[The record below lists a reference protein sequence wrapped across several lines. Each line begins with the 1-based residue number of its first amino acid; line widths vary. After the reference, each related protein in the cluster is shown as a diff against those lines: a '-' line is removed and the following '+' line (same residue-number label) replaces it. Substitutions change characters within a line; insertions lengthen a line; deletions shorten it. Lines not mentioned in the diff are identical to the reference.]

1 MQFAHAQFSRAQN
14 EDLER
19 KARPR
24 AGRIAV
30 HYKREPS
37 VNPHTGTKPGTKPA
51 AKPKGEQLALDRTTF
66 GHRLRSARK
75 RFGWTLAQLAERSGV
90 SITTISR
97 AERGQLALG
106 YENFTALGRALEM
119 DMNAMFAGAGVKPAQ
134 LDGPVVTRA
143 GKGVVYRGLSIAYE
157 FLGTTAAGKQ
167 MSPIVGTVHARR
179 IHGPEDFVRHAG
191 EEFAYVLSGEIEV
204 HFDNGKVVRLAR
216 GDSLY
221 FDSRIGHAYVSVS
234 RQLAKIIGMT
244 MGESGHM
251 KSAREAPSLK
261 PARKVAAAKKTG
273 RGGKG

>member
-1 MQFAHAQFSRAQN
+1 M
-14 EDLER
+14 
-19 KARPR
+19 
-24 AGRIAV
+24 
-30 HYKREPS
+30 
-37 VNPHTGTKPGTKPA
+37 NPHTGTKPGTKP
-51 AKPKGEQLALDRTTF
+51 KEDPPKLDRTTF
-66 GHRLRSARK
+66 GHRLRTARK

-119 DMNAMFAGAGVKPAQ
+119 DMNAMFAGTGVKPAQ

-167 MSPIVGTVHARR
+167 MSPVVGTVHARR

-204 HFDNGKVVRLAR
+204 HFENGEVVHLAR

-221 FDSRIGHAYVSVS
+221 FDSRLGHAYVTVS
-234 RQLAKIIGMT
+234 RQLAKIVGMT
-244 MGESGHM
+244 SSESGLM
-251 KSAREAPSLK
+251 RSARDGDEHMAPMVK
-261 PARKVAAAKKTG
+261 TARKPAAKKSAKTAKTG
-273 RGGKG
+273 KRA

>member
-1 MQFAHAQFSRAQN
+1 M
-14 EDLER
+14 R
-19 KARPR
+19 KPR
-24 AGRIAV
+24 
-30 HYKREPS
+30 
-37 VNPHTGTKPGTKPA
+37 VNPHTGTKPGTKP
-51 AKPKGEQLALDRTTF
+51 KEEPPKLDRTTF
-66 GHRLRSARK
+66 GHRLRTARK

-134 LDGPVVTRA
+134 LEGPVVTRA

-167 MSPIVGTVHARR
+167 MSPVVGTVHARR

-204 HFDNGKVVRLAR
+204 HFENGEVVHLAR

-221 FDSRIGHAYVSVS
+221 FDSRLGHAYVSVS
-234 RQLAKIIGMT
+234 RQLAKIVGMT
-244 MGESGHM
+244 SSESGQM
-251 KSAREAPSLK
+251 RSARDGDARMAPMVKTARKPAARKSART
-261 PARKVAAAKKTG
+261 AKA
-273 RGGKG
+273 GKSA